1 MQLDLKNS
9 TAFLHFINM
18 LEQVICYK
26 IKSNNEEQLFTKRI
40 IIMFLLKKKRFK
52 RFNNLVYLLFCM
64 SLRI

>member
-40 IIMFLLKKKRFK
+40 IIMFLLKKKGS
-52 RFNNLVYLLFCM
+52 NGL
-64 SLRI
+64 II